1 MSETIPKVLT
11 DQGGVWNN
19 FASFLNEQITFYGSE
34 ISSLRDLYTAE
45 RTRTPFEIAYFKGAY
60 IAINDTINDLR
71 NKAAGAV
78 NTHKNLVVFEDVYKP
93 IIDRILGSD
102 CSLTSYSFM
111 PQIFTINK
119 SIIASP
125 AYIEWI
131 PDMPTP
137 SKLKG
142 QIFIDIG
149 MVAMDSQIQSIRR
162 QLSELSV
169 MYFKIYLGRVFTI
182 TATPFVIADSLI
194 GGTDIIN
201 FEIPAGNYFTPQFA
215 IN

>member
-1 MSETIPKVLT
+1 MSETIPKILT
-11 DQGGVWNN
+11 DQGGVWDN
-19 FASFLNEQITFYGSE
+19 FADFLNEQLSYYDAE

-60 IAINDTINDLR
+60 IAINDTVNDLR
-71 NKAAGAV
+71 NKSAGAV
-78 NTHKNLVVFEDVYKP
+78 NTHKNLVVFQDVYKP

-102 CSLTSYSFM
+102 CSLTSHSFM

-137 SKLKG
+137 GKLKG

-162 QLSELSV
+162 QLTELSV
-169 MYFKIYLGRVFTI
+169 MYFKIYLGRVFEI
-182 TATPFVIADSLI
+182 VSTPFVVAESII
-194 GGTDIIN
+194 GGDDIIN
-201 FEIPAGNYFTPQFA
+201 FAIPTGNYFTPQFA